1 MKKQEQPHTQ
11 TGAQAPRQAWYTR
24 LCERIGIS
32 GEYPNI
38 EFPAFY
44 IPAVERVEVTIYGQD
59 IPLAAEIMI
68 RSRIGRIGAFQY
80 LGRVIQSSQHIPSG
94 AIARLDCLCGER
106 LTHRAE
112 LLPETIDCGHIGYAF
127 RSVEIEAS

>member
-1 MKKQEQPHTQ
+1 MKEQELPHTQ
-11 TGAQAPRQAWYTR
+11 TGAQARRQAWYTR

-32 GEYPNI
+32 GEYPNTV
-38 EFPAFY
+38 FASVY
-44 IPAVERVEVTIYGQD
+44 IPAVERVELTIYGAD

-68 RSRIGRIGAFQY
+68 RSRIAHIGEFRY
-80 LGRVIQSSQHIPSG
+80 LGRVIQSSRHIPSG
-94 AIARLDCLCGER
+94 AIARLDYLCGER

-112 LLPETIDCGHIGYAF
+112 LLPEMIDCGHTGYAF